1 MVLARTSSLFHQ
13 FVEDELLRAPM
24 LFNQVL
30 HTVFDDNR
38 RNMVGLSPIER
49 QMVLDML
56 KAAQTHRVRLAD
68 QFLSSLREQVQAELR
83 QRQGP
88 AGGSPA
94 AAAQAKPL
102 TLSLVDEAEVAIEV
116 QLSHAIEAIKST
128 AEYEYRELQTFVAA
142 MVGDRDM
149 AQDHNPFRPETF
161 ARACWA
167 AAQALPLSRG
177 HQAALMRQC
186 ATPLAQALRTSYAAS
201 SSRLEALGVEP
212 AAFRTL
218 ILPSGSR
225 RGARSVM
232 ASLGPADLHS
242 MSQAMPAP
250 ADTQQ
255 GQLHPR
261 PPAQAPEAQPTQPG
275 ALPLERWTDVARGT
289 TNRADRQN
297 IELVSRLFEAMIA
310 DSRMPQDIVLF
321 ITRLHGPAMRLA
333 LRDRTLLDHDTHPL
347 WRFIDQLLF
356 AAEMAPDATDPER
369 VHLLRTAQAT
379 VDQLASEPN
388 QNSGLYDWAVERL
401 QVYLKKRL
409 ERRLLGLAGQIQA
422 LGALEARLAQGEV
435 LPSTLSGPLDAH
447 QLETVPAEFLES
459 SPESMVPDSPHTLL
473 DTLRVGDW
481 LRLFLQGRWRQAQ
494 LLWRVDSGS
503 MMLFGDGASAQTW
516 AVRWRALERMQ
527 EHGLVKP
534 MPVRSVLAMAA
545 ARVQRDVAAEAAA

>member
-1 MVLARTSSLFHQ
+1 MALARPSSLFQQ

-38 RNMVGLSPIER
+38 RSMVGLSPIER

-56 KAAQTHRVRLAD
+56 KAAQTHRMRLAD
-68 QFLSSLREQVQAELR
+68 QFLSSLREQVQTELR
-83 QRQGP
+83 QRQGQ

-116 QLSHAIEAIKST
+116 QLSHAIEIIKST

-142 MVGDRDM
+142 IVGDRDM

-232 ASLGPADLHS
+232 SSLGPDLHR

-250 ADTQQ
+250 SDTQQ
-255 GQLHPR
+255 GLLHPR
-261 PPAQAPEAQPTQPG
+261 PPAQAPEEQHTQPG

-310 DSRMPQDIVLF
+310 DSHMPQDTVLF

-356 AAEMAPDATDPER
+356 AAEMAPDPTDPER

-388 QNSGLYDWAVERL
+388 QHSGLYEWAVERL
-401 QVYLKKRL
+401 QVYLRKRL
-409 ERRLLGLAGQIQA
+409 ERRLSSLAGQIET

-447 QLETVPAEFLES
+447 QLETVPAEFMES
-459 SPESMVPDSPHTLL
+459 SADAMASGGPNTLL
-473 DTLRVGDW
+473 GTLRVGDW
-481 LRLFLQGRWRQAQ
+481 LRLFFQGRWRQAQ

-503 MMLFGDGASAQTW
+503 LMLFGDGASAQTW

-527 EHGLVKP
+527 EHGLIKP